1 MSLWSTR
8 EKALLALAGSLRE
21 EASAL
26 LEAFTLV
33 DDCIHQMLALDTQLS
48 RVSALTA
55 VKSRNL
61 ALGCYGLCLDGLA
74 QEAGAL
80 FRPLIETIEL
90 MAYLRLDP
98 ARVEEALAG
107 QLPSAGIIARR
118 IEGNFKDVRE
128 YLNEHA
134 SHYSFSAESMKH
146 LVDFSKG
153 TFELR
158 VIQPHSD
165 PVLKKNLHTLLAIY
179 FRVVVESLMI
189 LGAEGQGVDP
199 DLINRGQELRERFG
213 TIVGLIPP
221 NGDAV

>member
-8 EKALLALAGSLRE
+8 DKALLALGGPLRE
-21 EASAL
+21 EANAL
-26 LEAFTLV
+26 REAFSLV
-33 DDCIHQMLALDTQLS
+33 DDCIQQLLFLDTPLS

-90 MAYLRLDP
+90 MVYLRLDP
-98 ARVEEALAG
+98 ARVEEAFGG
-107 QLPSAGIIARR
+107 QLPSAGTIARR
-118 IEGNFKDVRE
+118 IEGKFMDLRE
-128 YLNEHA
+128 YLNVHA
-134 SHYSFSAESMKH
+134 SHYSFTPESMKH

-153 TFELR
+153 TFDLR
-158 VIQPHSD
+158 VVQPHSD
-165 PVLKKNLHTLLAIY
+165 PVLKRNLHTLLAIY
-179 FRVVVESLMI
+179 FRVAVESLMI
-189 LGAEGQGVDP
+189 LGVDGQGVDP
-199 DLINRGQELRERFG
+199 GLIDRGKSLRVRFCQV
-213 TIVGLIPP
+213 VGLLPP